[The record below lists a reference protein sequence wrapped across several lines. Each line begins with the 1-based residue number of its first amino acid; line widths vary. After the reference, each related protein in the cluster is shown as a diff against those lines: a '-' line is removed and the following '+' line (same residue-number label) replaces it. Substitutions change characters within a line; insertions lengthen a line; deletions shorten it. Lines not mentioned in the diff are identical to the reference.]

1 MFNYFSDNMIK
12 KHILSI
18 IICLTFQTVKG
29 SIPEKESVKD
39 SIHLNE
45 VIVTGSMTEV
55 NRRYLPMTISVI
67 NSDNIENRYN
77 SSIMPLLSEEIPEM
91 FVTGRGEM
99 GYGVANGSAG
109 SISIRGIGGSPNTQV
124 LVLIDGHPQYMG
136 MRDFQCR
143 VQLFIVALA

>member
-1 MFNYFSDNMIK
+1 M
-12 KHILSI
+12 
-18 IICLTFQTVKG
+18 
-29 SIPEKESVKD
+29 KD

-136 MRDFQCR
+136 MRDFQCL